1 MRPPKLPS
9 PADSRAASLLQ
20 AEAQAERLFD
30 AIEQNLIRPGIS
42 ESALS
47 EAIYALAEDE
57 FGVKQHWHKR
67 VVRSGPNTLLTYA
80 ANPADRV
87 IEADDILFVDLGP
100 VFEEWEADFGRTFV
114 LGDDPVKQKLRD
126 DLAPIFAAAKSA
138 YRAKPDMTGAA
149 LYKLACD
156 LATTAGWEF
165 GGTIAGHLV
174 GQFPHEAIPGDKIT
188 LYITPGNDRPLNLP
202 DAGGNERHWIL
213 EIHLVDR
220 TRGIGAFSESLLTL
234 G

>member
-1 MRPPKLPS
+1 MRPLKLLFP
-9 PADSRAASLLQ
+9 AASLLHAQ
-20 AEAQAERLFD
+20 AQAEHLFD
-30 AIEQNLIRPGIS
+30 AIEQELIRPGIS

-47 EAIYALAEDE
+47 EAIYALAEAR
-57 FGVKQHWHKR
+57 FGVTTHWHKR

-80 ANPADRV
+80 ADPADRV
-87 IEADDILFVDLGP
+87 IEPDDILFVDLGP

-114 LGDDPVKQKLRD
+114 LGDDPVKHKLRD
-126 DLAPIFAAAKSA
+126 DLAPIFAAAKAA
-138 YRAKPDMTGAA
+138 YQAQPDMTGAA
-149 LYKLACD
+149 LYRLACD
-156 LATTAGWEF
+156 LATKAGWEF

-188 LYITPGNDRPLNLP
+188 LYITPGNNQPLNRP
-202 DAGGNERHWIL
+202 DAAGNERNWIL

-220 TRGIGAFSESLLTL
+220 ARGIGAFCESLLTL